1 MEHHSSG
8 FGSSP
13 VAPRRPG
20 GLTRVTA
27 WIHAV
32 PTAMCPHVEW
42 AVGRILDQPIR
53 LDWTAQSLLA
63 RHQRA
68 ELTWV
73 GQPGSAAALSSAL
86 RPMARI
92 WFEVAE
98 DASSE
103 PGERFSFTPGLG
115 LFRAAIDAHGDIVVH
130 ESRLRML
137 LDEPEI
143 GIQAGLGL
151 LLGSDWDDELEP
163 FRIAGEAGSVRVL
176 HHVV

>member
-1 MEHHSSG
+1 MEQYPSG
-8 FGSSP
+8 STTAAQRRAGS
-13 VAPRRPG
+13 V
-20 GLTRVTA
+20 TRAVA

-42 AVGRILDQPIR
+42 AIARAVGEPLR
-53 LDWTAQSLLA
+53 LDWSPQPLLP

-68 ELTWV
+68 EISWV
-73 GQPGSAAALSSAL
+73 SHPGTAAALASAL

-98 DASSE
+98 DASGV

-115 LFRAAIDAHGDIVVH
+115 LFRAAIDAHGDIVIH
-130 ESRLRML
+130 ESRLRLL

-143 GIQAGLGL
+143 DVHEGLAL
-151 LLGSDWDDELEP
+151 LLGREWDAELEP
-163 FRIAGEAGSVRVL
+163 FRIAGEADTVRVL

>member
-1 MEHHSSG
+1 MDQHTA
-8 FGSSP
+8 GSSP
-13 VAPRRPG
+13 EPARRGG
-20 GLTRVTA
+20 GLTRVVA
-27 WIHAV
+27 WLHAV

-42 AVGRILDQPIR
+42 AVGRVLDGPTKVEWAAQP
-53 LDWTAQSLLA
+53 LLP

-68 ELTWV
+68 EVSWV
-73 GQPGSAAALSSAL
+73 GAPGSAAALASAL
-86 RPMARI
+86 RPMSRI

-98 DASSE
+98 DSSAA

-115 LFRAAIDAHGDIVVH
+115 LFRATIDAHGDIVIH

-143 GIQAGLGL
+143 GIQSGLAL
-151 LLGSDWDDELEP
+151 LLGRDWDAELEP
-163 FRIAGEAGSVRVL
+163 FRIAGESESVRVL